1 MSVDQSKDYIAC
13 CLDAFRQLDD
23 AVRAWDG
30 LPSLTATELK
40 LLEIVERTL
49 LRRRTPTIRALE
61 RGSQMTADR
70 LRNIFARLFSKGLLR
85 YSSPSK
91 RSLALTF
98 SGYDV
103 LALNELKD
111 KLGLV
116 QFSPSASKGK
126 ESDIHVGTTS
136 SGEDL
141 VMKFY
146 RFGRVS
152 FRSVMS
158 KREMSLHRLPWVLMS
173 ARAASLEA
181 DAYRRLEETGVLVPH
196 LVAINRHVLVFKTV
210 PGVLLQY
217 VQHADIELARKVF
230 EQLRKMYED
239 AGMVHVDMSPFNVLI
254 GDDGLVY
261 LIDFPQWVLSSHRNA
276 REYLDRDIR
285 NILEFFKRRHV
296 DIDPHELLAW
306 ANLTSASE

>member
-1 MSVDQSKDYIAC
+1 M
-13 CLDAFRQLDD
+13 
-23 AVRAWDG
+23 RAWNE
-30 LPSLTATELK
+30 LPSLSATELR
-40 LLEIVERTL
+40 LLETVEKTL

-61 RGSQMTADR
+61 RASQMTADR
-70 LRNIFARLFSKGLLR
+70 LQNIFARLFGKGLLR
-85 YSSPSK
+85 YASPSK

-111 KLGLV
+111 RLGIVLL
-116 QFSPSASKGK
+116 SPSASKGK

-158 KREMSLHRLPWVLMS
+158 KREMSSHRLPWVLMS
-173 ARAASLEA
+173 ARAASQEA
-181 DAYRRLEETGVLVPH
+181 NAYRRLEEKGIEVPP
-196 LVAINRHVLVFKTV
+196 LVATNRHVLVLKNV

-217 VQHADIELARKVF
+217 VRHVDIELAKKVF
-230 EQLRKMYED
+230 EQLRRMYED
-239 AGMVHVDMSPFNVLI
+239 AGMVHVDMSPFNILV

-261 LIDFPQWVLSSHRNA
+261 LIDFPQWVPRSHRNA
-276 REYLDRDIR
+276 HGYLDRDIQ
-285 NILEFFKRRHV
+285 NIVDFFKRRQV
-296 DIDPHELLAW
+296 GIDTHELFAW
-306 ANLTSASE
+306 ASSTPVSG